1 MWRMTVTVLASGWLF
16 AAPMLWA
23 HRPGQAVV
31 SMLAGLVGLALAPL
45 MSVPS
50 RLREAIALT
59 GVLLALS
66 VFAFPDSLPTVLN
79 DVVVGMTL
87 VVAGLLP
94 ETQRSIV
101 PVKAARRALI

>member
-23 HRPGQAVV
+23 HRPGQAIV

-45 MSVPS
+45 LSAPS
-50 RLREAIALT
+50 RLREAIGVT

-87 VVAGLLP
+87 IVAGLLQ
-94 ETQRSIV
+94 ETQSSIV
-101 PVKAARRALI
+101 RVKTRRALI

>member
-45 MSVPS
+45 MSAPS

-59 GVLLALS
+59 GVVLALS

-79 DVVVGMTL
+79 HVVVGMTF
-87 VVAGLLP
+87 VITGLLP
-94 ETQRSIV
+94 ETQRSLV
-101 PVKAARRALI
+101 RAKTAPRAVI